1 MKVNEFVPREVVD
14 KLMKKT
20 NPVWQVILGLS
31 RYPVFLYHR
40 THGPHGKNPLTGMSC
55 FRVFRVFRVFRG
67 SLIFLVPWL
76 SGLEPVSNVI
86 WDWTSGHLVGS

>member
-14 KLMKKT
+14 ELMKKT

-31 RYPVFLYHR
+31 HYPVFLYHR

-55 FRVFRVFRVFRG
+55 FRVFGVFRG

-76 SGLEPVSNVI
+76 SRLEPVSNVI
-86 WDWTSGHLVGS
+86 WDWTSGHLVGP

>member
-1 MKVNEFVPREVVD
+1 LRIHLSSSWLFHVFAA
-14 KLMKKT
+14 

-31 RYPVFLYHR
+31 RYPVFLNHR

-55 FRVFRVFRVFRG
+55 FRVFRVFRG

-76 SGLEPVSNVI
+76 SRLEPVSYVL